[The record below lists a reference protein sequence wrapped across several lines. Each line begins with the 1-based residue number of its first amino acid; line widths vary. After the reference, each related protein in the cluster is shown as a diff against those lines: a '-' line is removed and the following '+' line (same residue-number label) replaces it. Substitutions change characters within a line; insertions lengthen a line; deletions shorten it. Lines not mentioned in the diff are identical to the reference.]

1 MRSPFDSAWM
11 KYRMGRYCVTVVSTV
26 RDEIRV
32 KIIEF
37 DLQTVKVQAV
47 KESGVLVGALF
58 ENYGTQLASTNLVGK
73 FTQSVRRIVQ
83 DVKDE
88 GTSSGQ
94 TKEEVIETNERLR
107 VVRIRLD
114 GSYDTAKR
122 ALVELMCK
130 YTDSKQVRNVFQ
142 RYNLLKNMIKVAYQ
156 FTSLLQTYGL
166 TCAPFQALRA
176 VLQLIKDEGNRFPL
190 AVPTLL
196 TPLYPLR
203 RNPSEGSY
211 RSFTWSCQFFT
222 VKLRTVPL
230 ERADVIKLETQYWTL
245 VDIPRQE
252 KQETVPA
259 FVLRACSIMEK
270 THKSGEG
277 VKTSA
282 RLAEEAETKRE
293 RIERLENMTTAQIEA
308 ENTQMTN
315 DLYRLLKKYT
325 GLRNLIKV
333 LKEEYNGSKLYPM
346 FPRYTILKD
355 MIKDI
360 MHNPDYMEVCHE
372 VDQA

>member
-1 MRSPFDSAWM
+1 RTL
-11 KYRMGRYCVTVVSTV
+11 CVS
-26 RDEIRV
+26 
-32 KIIEF
+32 
-37 DLQTVKVQAV
+37 
-47 KESGVLVGALF
+47 
-58 ENYGTQLASTNLVGK
+58 ASTNLVGK
-73 FTQSVRRIVQ
+73 FTQSVRRMVQ

-142 RYNLLKNMIKVAYQ
+142 RYNLLKNMIKPELPTV
-156 FTSLLQTYGL
+156 LPLQ
-166 TCAPFQALRA
+166 
-176 VLQLIKDEGNRFPL
+176 
-190 AVPTLL
+190 
-196 TPLYPLR
+196 
-203 RNPSEGSY
+203 
-211 RSFTWSCQFFT
+211 
-222 VKLRTVPL
+222 
-230 ERADVIKLETQYWTL
+230 DVIKLETQYWTL

-282 RLAEEAETKRE
+282 RLAEEAETKRD

>member
-1 MRSPFDSAWM
+1 MTVDYYFSS
-11 KYRMGRYCVTVVSTV
+11 YCFNILFQRAPISSGNLLKAYVGSFKMSRTKE
-26 RDEIRV
+26 RRV
-32 KIIEF
+32 
-37 DLQTVKVQAV
+37 
-47 KESGVLVGALF
+47 
-58 ENYGTQLASTNLVGK
+58 
-73 FTQSVRRIVQ
+73 
-83 DVKDE
+83 
-88 GTSSGQ
+88 SGQ

-107 VVRIRLD
+107 VVRIRLE

-142 RYNLLKNMIKVAYQ
+142 RYNLLKVMIK
-156 FTSLLQTYGL
+156 
-166 TCAPFQALRA
+166 
-176 VLQLIKDEGNRFPL
+176 
-190 AVPTLL
+190 
-196 TPLYPLR
+196 
-203 RNPSEGSY
+203 
-211 RSFTWSCQFFT
+211 
-222 VKLRTVPL
+222 
-230 ERADVIKLETQYWTL
+230 DVIKLETQYWTL

-293 RIERLENMTTAQIEA
+293 RIERLEGMTTAMIES

-325 GLRNLIKV
+325 GLRNLIRV
-333 LKEEYNGSKLYPM
+333 LKVC
-346 FPRYTILKD
+346 
-355 MIKDI
+355 IKKKI
-360 MHNPDYMEVCHE
+360 KNN
-372 VDQA
+372 AK

>member
-1 MRSPFDSAWM
+1 
-11 KYRMGRYCVTVVSTV
+11 MGKG
-26 RDEIRV
+26 D
-32 KIIEF
+32 K
-37 DLQTVKVQAV
+37 K
-47 KESGVLVGALF
+47 G
-58 ENYGTQLASTNLVGK
+58 GTQRGDGASTNLVGK

-142 RYNLLKNMIKVAYQ
+142 RYNLLKNMIKPELPTV
-156 FTSLLQTYGL
+156 S
-166 TCAPFQALRA
+166 PFQ
-176 VLQLIKDEGNRFPL
+176 
-190 AVPTLL
+190 
-196 TPLYPLR
+196 
-203 RNPSEGSY
+203 
-211 RSFTWSCQFFT
+211 
-222 VKLRTVPL
+222 
-230 ERADVIKLETQYWTL
+230 DVIKLETQYWTL

-333 LKEEYNGSKLYPM
+333 LKEEYNSSKLYPM

>member
-1 MRSPFDSAWM
+1 MGKGDKRGIAQRSD
-11 KYRMGRYCVTVVSTV
+11 
-26 RDEIRV
+26 
-32 KIIEF
+32 
-37 DLQTVKVQAV
+37 
-47 KESGVLVGALF
+47 
-58 ENYGTQLASTNLVGK
+58 ASTNLVGK

-107 VVRIRLD
+107 AVRIRLD

-122 ALVELMCK
+122 ALVGLMCK

-142 RYNLLKNMIKVAYQ
+142 RYNILKVMIK
-156 FTSLLQTYGL
+156 
-166 TCAPFQALRA
+166 
-176 VLQLIKDEGNRFPL
+176 
-190 AVPTLL
+190 
-196 TPLYPLR
+196 
-203 RNPSEGSY
+203 
-211 RSFTWSCQFFT
+211 
-222 VKLRTVPL
+222 
-230 ERADVIKLETQYWTL
+230 DVIKLETQYWIL
-245 VDIPRQE
+245 VDIPRQD
-252 KQETVPA
+252 KHETVPA
-259 FVLRACSIMEK
+259 FVLRACAIMEK

-282 RLAEEAETKRE
+282 RLAEEAENKRE
-293 RIERLENMTTAQIEA
+293 RIERLENMITAQIEA

-315 DLYRLLKKYT
+315 DLYRLLKKYS
-325 GLRNLIKV
+325 GLRNLIRD
-333 LKEEYNGSKLYPM
+333 LKEEYNSSKVYPM

>member
-1 MRSPFDSAWM
+1 MGKGDKRGIAQRSD
-11 KYRMGRYCVTVVSTV
+11 G
-26 RDEIRV
+26 
-32 KIIEF
+32 
-37 DLQTVKVQAV
+37 
-47 KESGVLVGALF
+47 
-58 ENYGTQLASTNLVGK
+58 ASTNLVGK

-114 GSYDTAKR
+114 GSYETAKR

-142 RYNLLKNMIKVAYQ
+142 RYNLLKVMIK
-156 FTSLLQTYGL
+156 
-166 TCAPFQALRA
+166 
-176 VLQLIKDEGNRFPL
+176 
-190 AVPTLL
+190 
-196 TPLYPLR
+196 
-203 RNPSEGSY
+203 
-211 RSFTWSCQFFT
+211 
-222 VKLRTVPL
+222 
-230 ERADVIKLETQYWTL
+230 DVIKLETQYWTL

-293 RIERLENMTTAQIEA
+293 RIERLENMITAQIEA

-325 GLRNLIKV
+325 GLRNLIRD
-333 LKEEYNGSKLYPM
+333 LKEEYNSSKVYPM